1 MRYDITSKVLI
12 EKGKLSLFRY
22 FQKRQ
27 PADIELI
34 ELQPQEMPNIKKGD
48 CILKVTE
55 SSGAQEIQ
63 VWEFKTQWNTQD
75 ILNLMDYTIRA
86 KQTYRLPVKPV
97 LFLFVEHPKATGE
110 YQDENF
116 QFRFDLIKLWEEDAQ
131 SILDSEDYFLYPLIP
146 VMKGEESLVFT
157 AKKKLYNSNIGK
169 EDKSDLLSALTLF
182 AGLRDKE
189 LCIQLFKQRRD
200 LMIESH
206 AYEVFRQDA
215 MESARK
221 EVRQEALKQGLKQGA
236 VLKMRNTVLNAL
248 RVRFQDVP
256 TSIQIFIEGVEQEN
270 TLDLIFEKAII
281 AASLPEFGDFI
292 HTIRS

>member
-1 MRYDITSKVLI
+1 MQYDITSKVLI

-34 ELQPQEMPNIKKGD
+34 ELQPQEMPSLKKGD
-48 CILKVTE
+48 CVLKVTE
-55 SSGAQEIQ
+55 PSGAQEIQ
-63 VWEFKTQWNTQD
+63 VWEFKTHWNTQD

-86 KQTYRLPVKPV
+86 KQTYHLPVKPV
-97 LFLFVEHPKATGE
+97 LFLFLEHPKATGE

-116 QFRFDLIKLWEEDAQ
+116 QFRFDLVKLWKEDAQ
-131 SILDSEDYFLYPLIP
+131 LVLDSEDYFLYPLIP

-157 AKKKLYNSNIGK
+157 AEKKLYNSNIGK

-189 LCIQLFKQRRD
+189 LCIQQFKRRRD

-206 AYEVFRQDA
+206 AYEVFRKDA
-215 MESARK
+215 IKTVRK
-221 EVRQEALKQGLKQGA
+221 EALKQGRQ
-236 VLKMRNTVLNAL
+236 
-248 RVRFQDVP
+248 
-256 TSIQIFIEGVEQEN
+256 EGRQEG
-270 TLDLIFEKAII
+270 LY
-281 AASLPEFGDFI
+281 
-292 HTIRS
+292 